1 MTTITAIQSEAAFMR
16 GALDQ
21 FDSLIAT
28 SPALRCPA
36 SDLDDSLQDL
46 EAGIFDGLNDATAL
60 LQTAQEQFAKL
71 DTLLF
76 S

>member
-1 MTTITAIQSEAAFMR
+1 MTIAAIQSEAAFMR

-28 SPALRCPA
+28 SSPALRRQA
-36 SDLDDSLQDL
+36 ADLDDSLQDL
-46 EAGIFDGLNDATAL
+46 EAGILDGLNDATAL